1 MQVLGVDDLIEQIA
15 ASLGIPAEMP
25 LQAENRMRMEV
36 RKECEGSIREK
47 YLSELRE
54 EIAGIKEQT
63 EKLLEPGIVM
73 PPTGDYVDRWL
84 AYGLR
89 QSEKQ
94 LISRSTIARA
104 DIQLSL
110 CYKTR
115 SVAECPIHRN
125 YVPHG

>member
-1 MQVLGVDDLIEQIA
+1 MRLGGAAKAAPFFCAKIAYRARDFANICTNMIARKRVDDLIEQIA

-63 EKLLEPGIVM
+63 EKLLEPGIV
-73 PPTGDYVDRWL
+73 GVK
-84 AYGLR
+84 
-89 QSEKQ
+89 S
-94 LISRSTIARA
+94 S
-104 DIQLSL
+104 
-110 CYKTR
+110 
-115 SVAECPIHRN
+115 
-125 YVPHG
+125 